1 MLIDNSQWVAFETC
15 PLLYFEKYVKKI
27 EFDWE
32 KKGVNASHFGTRMH
46 QLLEEFYLDLK
57 GTPREPYPQH
67 FDDATELEAQS
78 TMALY
83 RNHYPLEPFTVVD
96 VEKTFR
102 VPLERNCPQC
112 GSPGERKF
120 GLNPDQRVCSHPE
133 CRFIFVIHEYT
144 GKMDLVL
151 RDNETGL
158 LSVLDHKTCSRQS
171 YTNNPKAWAAK
182 SQATLY
188 LWAAPQIYGEE
199 FRDLQVNVIRRQSP
213 KGQVG
218 PEFLP
223 RQAVQRSPEQMEL
236 AVRDLI
242 IVADRIEEYKVRFA
256 DAEWP
261 ADRNNCMDGNW
272 ECSYY
277 APHLMGWSEDLL
289 RQYRPTVPYLDL

>member
-1 MLIDNSQWVAFETC
+1 
-15 PLLYFEKYVKKI
+15 
-27 EFDWE
+27 
-32 KKGVNASHFGTRMH
+32 
-46 QLLEEFYLDLK
+46 
-57 GTPREPYPQH
+57 
-67 FDDATELEAQS
+67 
-78 TMALY
+78 
-83 RNHYPLEPFTVVD
+83 VD

-102 VPLERNCPQC
+102 VPLGDR
-112 GSPGERKF
+112 
-120 GLNPDQRVCSHPE
+120 
-133 CRFIFVIHEYT
+133 HEYT

-158 LSVLDHKTCSRQS
+158 LSVLDHKTQSRQS
-171 YTNNPKAWAAK
+171 YANNPKGWAAK

-223 RQAVQRSPEQMEL
+223 RQAVQRSREQMEL

-242 IVADRIEEYKVRFA
+242 IIADRIEEYKMRFA

-261 ADRNNCMDGNW
+261 ADRNNCMDGNF
-272 ECSYY
+272 ECSFYG
-277 APHLMGWSEDLL
+277 PHLMGWSDDLL

>member
-15 PLLYFEKYVKKI
+15 PLLYFEKYIKKI

-46 QLLEEFYLDLK
+46 QLLEEHYRDLS
-57 GTPREPYPQH
+57 GNPIPPYEAFP
-67 FDDATELEAQS
+67 DDATELEAQS

-83 RNHYPLEPFTVVD
+83 RNHYPVEPFTVVD

-102 VPLERNCPQC
+102 VPLGDR
-112 GSPGERKF
+112 
-120 GLNPDQRVCSHPE
+120 
-133 CRFIFVIHEYT
+133 HEYT

-158 LSVLDHKTCSRQS
+158 LSVLDHKTQSRQS
-171 YTNNPKAWAAK
+171 YANNPKAWAAK

-223 RQAVQRSPEQMEL
+223 RQPIQRSREQMEL

-242 IVADRIEEYKVRFA
+242 IIADRIEEYKVRFA
-256 DAEWP
+256 DTEWP

-272 ECSYY
+272 ECQFY
-277 APHLMGWSEDLL
+277 APHLMGWSDDLL